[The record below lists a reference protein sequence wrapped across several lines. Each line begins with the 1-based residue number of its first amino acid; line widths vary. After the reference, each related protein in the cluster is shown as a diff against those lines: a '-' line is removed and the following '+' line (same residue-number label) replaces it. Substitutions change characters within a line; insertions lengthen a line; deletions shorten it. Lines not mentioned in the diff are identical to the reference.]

1 MIPPVILRGEFF
13 FAGIIN
19 AKEEERMNLL
29 FIDGGSRCFVDVDG
43 NIYVGANLNHAVQE
57 RYKKFCDKLTILEK
71 TDGKIYPA
79 SEIPKGTHII
89 DKNLADFVTMPDL
102 YRPRK
107 NLFSFSIRR
116 EITRIMSEA
125 IQKADRVIIR
135 IGINYYTTTAE
146 RLCRKYRKP
155 YSIECVECVFEMN
168 WNYGLEGKIIAPFS
182 ELKAKRMISRASH
195 VLYVTGSYLQDRYP
209 TKGKTV
215 SCSNVELE
223 MLDDSVIDS
232 RIKHIHE
239 SGGKIIFG
247 TAAFMGTYIKGQ
259 EYVIRALSILKAK
272 GITNIEYRLAGSG
285 SAENLVRL
293 AESLGVNDQLKVYG
307 VLPHDEIFAWYDD
320 LDVYIQP
327 SFQEGLCRAIIEAM
341 SRALP
346 VTCSH
351 VGGNPE
357 LVTPDM
363 IFHAGNVK
371 QIATRM
377 EMMLDPAIRERE
389 ARKSFTKAHEFSKD
403 ILDRRRGEFYSEFTG
418 VKNW

>member
-1 MIPPVILRGEFF
+1 MGDITLKLLLIQAGAVAAFDNEGNVYVNTNEDRKLWLRYRKYCDELILLMR
-13 FAGIIN
+13 
-19 AKEEERMNLL
+19 
-29 FIDGGSRCFVDVDG
+29 VDS
-43 NIYVGANLNHAVQE
+43 
-57 RYKKFCDKLTILEK
+57 KLYSK
-71 TDGKIYPA
+71 
-79 SEIPKGTHII
+79 
-89 DKNLADFVTMPDL
+89 
-102 YRPRK
+102 
-107 NLFSFSIRR
+107 
-116 EITRIMSEA
+116 SEA
-125 IQKADRVIIR
+125 ITKFYSFDKDLARLVCIPNVYNPRINFFNLRMRAKARKIIAEEICNADRVIVRSAGFWPSTVALKI
-135 IGINYYTTTAE
+135 
-146 RLCRKYRKP
+146 CRKYRKTYLVEAVDVPFDMRWHSGSPLSKIFAP
-155 YSIECVECVFEMN
+155 YAEMKCNFE
-168 WNYGLEGKIIAPFS
+168 IA
-182 ELKAKRMISRASH
+182 RAPY
-195 VLYVTGSYLQDRYP
+195 VAYVTKHELQKRYP
-209 TKGKTV
+209 TKGK
-215 SCSNVELE
+215 SIGCSDVELDA
-223 MLDDSVIDS
+223 LNDSVLES
-232 RIKHIHE
+232 RIKRVHYSE
-239 SGGKIIFG
+239 NKIIFG
-247 TAAFMGTYIKGQ
+247 TAAAINPIKGQ
-259 EYVIRALSILKAK
+259 EHIIRALAILKAK

-293 AESLGVNDQLKVYG
+293 AESLGVNEQLKVCG

-327 SFQEGLCRAIIEAM
+327 SLTEALCRSIIEAM

-371 QIATRM
+371 QIAARM